1 MAKKT
6 ATPSTPK
13 PITTTPDPAERLFQH
28 EPDFISKYANNVRFH
43 STVHDLT
50 LVFGQSDVTSGSE
63 IVRQHTGITLPWSVV
78 KIALYY
84 LRVNLA
90 IHEAHNGIV
99 PVPPLQ
105 IPDSFPPP
113 TEEMIASNPNVQKGY
128 DAVTKLRDEF
138 LAAL

>member
-1 MAKKT
+1 MAKHT
-6 ATPSTPK
+6 ATPSVAKAAAPA
-13 PITTTPDPAERLFQH
+13 PEPAEKLFQH
-28 EPDFISKYANNVRFH
+28 ETDFISKYANNVRFH

-63 IVRQHTGITLPWSVV
+63 IVRQTTGITLPWSVV
-78 KIALYY
+78 KIVQYY

-90 IHEAHNGIV
+90 IHEATNGVV

-105 IPDSFPPP
+105 IPQAFPAP
-113 TEEMIASNPNVQKGY
+113 TKEMIAADPSVQKGY